1 MCEGGS
7 LTQTARPPDGVTF
20 KEITWENFP
29 EFTRNA
35 NTELSGSQTGS
46 VETHTVGT
54 VKPSF
59 RAALTG
65 HLLCAWHH
73 QGASDAEVDT
83 NNRNSSL
90 GGLTF
95 YGERQTKSKFDR

>member
-46 VETHTVGT
+46 IETHTVGT

-73 QGASDAEVDT
+73 QGASDAEVNTD
-83 NNRNSSL
+83 NRNSSL
-90 GGLTF
+90 GLTF